1 LLAGSLENKVA
12 IVTECS
18 TGLGQGMAVGLA
30 NVGCNMVGVGTRKP
44 TETQKKWKPPGENFL
59 RLEPI

>member
-1 LLAGSLENKVA
+1 
-12 IVTECS
+12 
-18 TGLGQGMAVGLA
+18 MAVGLA